1 MGRCWELARQVVTSR
16 WFVVAVGIW
25 IQSTGGTSYCF
36 GIYSQS
42 LKIAMGYDQETLNTI
57 AVFKTLGASVGIVS
71 GLVYDVAPPW
81 LVLAIGAVQSV
92 FGYLMMWLAVTA
104 RIAPP
109 PLWQMC
115 AFMCVATNSATFF
128 TTAVVVTCVKNFPN
142 NRGMVIG
149 LMKGF
154 VGLGA
159 AIMTQ
164 LFYGLHPSDPKSFL
178 LMAACLPASVS
189 LLFMAVIRPIPA
201 SEDLV
206 QDQEAGGNFKL
217 FSLVSILLAVY
228 LMGVI
233 VLQNVV
239 LIGSSAVSL
248 VICVVILSLLFL
260 HFGVVINLEI
270 KTYNDQLRLKE
281 PLLNAHESW
290 RSNSLP
296 GSPFGPAV
304 DREFSTVDVAFAGA
318 EYSRKTPQRGEEH
331 TVMEAFVSFDFW
343 LLLMI
348 MICSMGSGTTAM
360 DNMGQIGLSLGY
372 TQVQISTLVSLLSI
386 WNFLGRFGG
395 GYISELVLHSKD
407 IPRTFCLAL
416 SLAILCGGHLVMASA
431 FPGSLYVGSIIVGLC
446 YGAQWTLMPAITSE
460 IFGFSHFGTLFN
472 TLGVASP
479 VGAYV
484 LSVKVAGYL
493 YDIET
498 KKEHDVHQ
506 MERKV
511 IIMGSG
517 DPGPL
522 LCHGA
527 HCFRLTFIILACVC
541 LFGCFISWFLLIR
554 TRHLYNHIH
563 QKLQSGNHVQSLP

>member
-1 MGRCWELARQVVTSR
+1 MISLNLPCSMNCR

-260 HFGVVINLEI
+260 HFGVVINFEI

-281 PLLNAHESW
+281 PLLNVHESW

-360 DNMGQIGLSLGY
+360 DNIGQIGLSLGY
-372 TQVQISTLVSLLSI
+372 TEVQISTLVSLLSI

-493 YDIET
+493 YDIEA

-506 MERKV
+506 MERRV
-511 IIMGSG
+511 IIMGIG

-554 TRHLYNHIH
+554 TRHLYHHIH

>member
-260 HFGVVINLEI
+260 HFGVVINFEI

-281 PLLNAHESW
+281 PLLNVHESW

-493 YDIET
+493 YDIEA

-506 MERKV
+506 MERRV
-511 IIMGSG
+511 IIMGIG

-554 TRHLYNHIH
+554 TRHLYHHIH
-563 QKLQSGNHVQSLP
+563 QKLQSGNH